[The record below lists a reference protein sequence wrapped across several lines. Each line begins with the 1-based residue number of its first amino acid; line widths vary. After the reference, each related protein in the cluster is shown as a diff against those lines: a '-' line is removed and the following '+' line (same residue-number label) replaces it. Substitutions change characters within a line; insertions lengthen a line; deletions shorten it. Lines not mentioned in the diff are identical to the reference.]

1 LLTHLPPNC
10 SLALA
15 VDGDGDGVTN
25 GSDDGTGNPLMFNTG
40 VLLSRGDKRG
50 LGLLRTL
57 GSLANGEDRFSVTW
71 EQQALHR
78 LWREDEDARRAMT
91 IVRPRQRM
99 QSYLKQGDIEA
110 DAFIMHMTM
119 CISQRKGA
127 RNKRPCVAQ
136 VPVLLNRTETAEQDW
151 F

>member
-1 LLTHLPPNC
+1 MLTHLPPNC

-15 VDGDGDGVTN
+15 ADGDGDGVTN

-40 VLLSRGDKRG
+40 VLLLRGDKRA

-57 GSLANGEDRFSVTW
+57 GSLATGEDRFSVTW

-78 LWREDEDARRAMT
+78 LWRENEDARRTMT

-110 DAFIMHMTM
+110 DAYIMHMTM
-119 CISQRKGA
+119 CIWIAVCS
-127 RNKRPCVAQ
+127 
-136 VPVLLNRTETAEQDW
+136 
-151 F
+151 